1 MMPEQE
7 STKTVDPAPSARL
20 ARRRRLLLWS
30 VLPVV
35 LALLLAAKLLS
46 VPLFSAQAA
55 AAFESRDAA
64 SLARA
69 SDGLRVANFLET
81 HKPAFAKGDAFVLAG
96 DFAGARLWF
105 EDALDSGP
113 GVDECRVR
121 VNLGLSIE
129 RLGDAVA
136 AADDA
141 AGAVELFGQALEVVG
156 GGPEACFAAD
166 GAATPGFN
174 DAGEGE
180 QLTAAAERLK
190 EKLADAGN
198 QAGADPVAEP
208 GLEPEEEPE
217 PADPA
222 QQGQLERLKEMAGRA
237 LQDRTESEDRQ
248 EYLEDSGPSVDKPW

>member
-7 STKTVDPAPSARL
+7 STKTVDPVPSARL

-46 VPLFSAQAA
+46 VPVLGAQAMV
-55 AAFESRDAA
+55 AFESRDAA
-64 SLARA
+64 ALARA
-69 SDGLRVANFLET
+69 ADGLQPANFLET

-96 DFAGARLWF
+96 DFAGARKQF
-105 EDALDSGP
+105 EEALAFGP
-113 GVDECRVR
+113 GADECRVR

-129 RLGDAVA
+129 GLGDAAA

-141 AGAVELFGQALEVVG
+141 AGAVEFFDEALEIVDG
-156 GGPEACFAAD
+156 APEACFAAD
-166 GAATPGFN
+166 DAAGPGFN

-180 QLTAAAERLK
+180 QLTAAGERLK
-190 EKLADAGN
+190 EKLADAGS
-198 QAGADPVAEP
+198 QAGAEP
-208 GLEPEEEPE
+208 GSDPGSEPEEEPE
-217 PADPA
+217 QADPA

-248 EYLEDSGPSVDKPW
+248 DYLEDSGPSVDKPW